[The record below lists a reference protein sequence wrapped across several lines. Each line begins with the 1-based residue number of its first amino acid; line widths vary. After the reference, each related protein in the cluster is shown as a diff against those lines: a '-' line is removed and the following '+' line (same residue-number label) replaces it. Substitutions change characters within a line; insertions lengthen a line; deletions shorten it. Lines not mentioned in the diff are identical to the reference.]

1 MSKRQKPAKIFLYP
15 PTNTL
20 QILNKERKKT
30 WKFWR
35 NHTPPSSQLNA
46 SCEKMENKQKQKEKA
61 ICVRSI
67 NLFFSL
73 ALYPQ
78 PQQCI
83 PLPKIKKAFQTKKK
97 NPKKIYT
104 LCTIYLSWI
113 LHIRA
118 FLRSRRWKKIL
129 LFSVSLA
136 LWLERSLYISLSFL
150 FSDHPFLAV
159 KKEKKN
165 TNLLLKQ

>member
-97 NPKKIYT
+97 SQKNLYSLYNIFVMNSAYQSIFAKPP
-104 LCTIYLSWI
+104 L
-113 LHIRA
+113 
-118 FLRSRRWKKIL
+118 KKIL

-136 LWLERSLYISLSFL
+136 LWLERSLSFL

-165 TNLLLKQ
+165 TNLLLK

>member
-1 MSKRQKPAKIFLYP
+1 
-15 PTNTL
+15 
-20 QILNKERKKT
+20 
-30 WKFWR
+30 
-35 NHTPPSSQLNA
+35 
-46 SCEKMENKQKQKEKA
+46 MENKQKQKEKA

-97 NPKKIYT
+97 KIPKK
-104 LCTIYLSWI
+104 SI
-113 LHIRA
+113 LFVQYICHEFCISEHFCEA
-118 FLRSRRWKKIL
+118 AAEKKIL

-159 KKEKKN
+159 KKEKK
-165 TNLLLKQ
+165 TLTSY

>member
-83 PLPKIKKAFQTKKK
+83 PLPKIKKPSKLKEK

-118 FLRSRRWKKIL
+118 FLRSRRWKKYYFFL
-129 LFSVSLA
+129 SRSLSDSSA
-136 LWLERSLYISLSFL
+136 VSLYISLFFL

-159 KKEKKN
+159 KKEKN
-165 TNLLLKQ
+165 TNLLLK